1 MMKRETQ
8 PNREGKRRYEKPE
21 LTQVALRAEEAV
33 LGVCK
38 SASSSS
44 AGHPFCTTTPRCN
57 SVGS

>member
-1 MMKRETQ
+1 MERDVKN
-8 PNREGKRRYEKPE
+8 NRDGKRRYEKPE

-38 SASSSS
+38 TASVSA
-44 AGHPFCTTTPRCN
+44 AGHPFCTTTPKCN

>member
-1 MMKRETQ
+1 MKRETQ
-8 PNREGKRRYEKPE
+8 PNDDKRRYEKPE

-44 AGHPFCTTTPRCN
+44 NGHPFCSDTPRCN
-57 SVGS
+57 SIGS